1 MRHLEHLSSFTSD
14 TQSDSLLTEGPVL
27 CLMKKGGC
35 DCGAGCTLSEEVLNS
50 RVKDVLRVKARLG
63 LIHNPAATIVPE
75 AAPVRHRTDMCFAV
89 QVRLCM

>member
-1 MRHLEHLSSFTSD
+1 M
-14 TQSDSLLTEGPVL
+14 L

-63 LIHNPAATIVPE
+63 LIQNPAATIVPE
-75 AAPVRHRTDMCFAV
+75 AAPVRHRTDMRFAV
-89 QVRLCM
+89 RVRLCMCFSA